1 MWRAHSCLQRPDFS
15 GRLPGAH
22 SAAGGERLS
31 RSPRRHSCQGFSCS
45 HHYRR
50 KVPIPAAS
58 RVHHLVW
65 CAALALLVGLGKSR
79 AGQSFSKLPPRHS
92 CRRFLAAAEARR
104 RALDPSAPAVP
115 HGGDLPRVPG
125 PRSPHHDDDGRG
137 SDRDP
142 SRCAWARDRGR
153 GASLASQ
160 LLTLYITP
168 VFYLCLERR
177 GKALNTK
184 TGIEDLV
191 EQTV

>member
-1 MWRAHSCLQRPDFS
+1 MARALVPAASRLFGAPAGRAQCRWRRKGCRGRRAGTHAKAFRAHTIT
-15 GRLPGAH
+15 
-22 SAAGGERLS
+22 GE
-31 RSPRRHSCQGFSCS
+31 
-45 HHYRR
+45 
-50 KVPIPAAS
+50 VPIPAAS